1 MEFEPAGLPKKA
13 APARPPA
20 LDRVRTGARLRAVR
34 RQQGLTLK
42 DVSRRSRVALST
54 LSKMELG
61 QASVSYEK
69 LAAVAHA
76 LQIDIAKLFDPRPRS
91 KAVAGPTAVR
101 CTLPDAPRYDTA
113 NYELR
118 MLATAF
124 PDKRMTPAWGRIVA
138 RSSAEFDDFI
148 RHPGQEFVMV
158 LSGSVCIRFENG
170 EQMLL
175 KRHESAYFDSSVGH
189 MYLARGR
196 GEATVIVAMVPA

>member
-1 MEFEPAGLPKKA
+1 MEFEQSSMPKKA
-13 APARPPA
+13 AATRAPA
-20 LDRVRTGARLRAVR
+20 LDRVRTGACLRAVR

-42 DVSRRSRVALST
+42 ELSRRSRVALST

-76 LQIDIAKLFDPRPRS
+76 LQIDIAQLFDPRPRP
-91 KAVAGPTAVR
+91 KAAAGPTAVQ
-101 CTLPDAPRYDTA
+101 CTLQEAPRYDTA

-138 RSSAEFDDFI
+138 RSSAEFDDFV
-148 RHPGQEFVMV
+148 RHAGQEFVMV

-170 EQMLL
+170 QQIVLR
-175 KRHESAYFDSSVGH
+175 RHESAYFDSSVGH
-189 MYLARGR
+189 MYLSRGR
-196 GEATVIVAMVPA
+196 GEATVVVAMVPA